1 MLEYGEC
8 VYCSVYWSFLK
19 SSGMVTWKQDESM
32 VSICPCESFCINVS
46 LLMLQVNLYFFVLMS
61 FSMSLL
67 VKIVGIVC
75 GEFPLVYIFSSM
87 SCGLSILVLEVGRCG
102 FGASIFGF
110 APSVGALVGA
120 WNVTGGDDGE
130 NVLSLWLVGGELLVG
145 VAICGVLVCL
155 GCFFSGL
162 VSCEISLWCR
172 LSGCCSEC
180 DMFVGVESEEMLR
193 PRSMSGERDLDCRL
207 RLGDV
212 SVVRVGVGCVV

>member
-1 MLEYGEC
+1 MLEYCEC

-102 FGASIFGF
+102 FGATCEYF
-110 APSVGALVGA
+110 
-120 WNVTGGDDGE
+120 
-130 NVLSLWLVGGELLVG
+130 WLC
-145 VAICGVLVCL
+145 A
-155 GCFFSGL
+155 
-162 VSCEISLWCR
+162 
-172 LSGCCSEC
+172 
-180 DMFVGVESEEMLR
+180 
-193 PRSMSGERDLDCRL
+193 
-207 RLGDV
+207 
-212 SVVRVGVGCVV
+212 